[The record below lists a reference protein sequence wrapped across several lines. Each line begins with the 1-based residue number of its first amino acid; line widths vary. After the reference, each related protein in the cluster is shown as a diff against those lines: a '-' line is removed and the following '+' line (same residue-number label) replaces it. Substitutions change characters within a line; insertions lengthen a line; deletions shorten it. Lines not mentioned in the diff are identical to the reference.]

1 MAKAPKKVKKATE
14 GWDPRSVSF
23 VVTND
28 EWSEPVEETQD
39 TVQPKVFTV
48 VLRGKGKH
56 VIGING
62 QNSEFIGGEEI
73 TVTENIYSILKDA
86 DIIEKEI

>member
-1 MAKAPKKVKKATE
+1 MAKAPGKVKKATE
-14 GWDPRSVSF
+14 EQNLRSVAIIEP
-23 VVTND
+23 D
-28 EWSEPVEETQD
+28 ETVEETLEEIHKVR
-39 TVQPKVFTV
+39 TVI
-48 VLRGKGKH
+48 LRGRGRH

-73 TVTENIYSILKDA
+73 TVAENIYSILLDA